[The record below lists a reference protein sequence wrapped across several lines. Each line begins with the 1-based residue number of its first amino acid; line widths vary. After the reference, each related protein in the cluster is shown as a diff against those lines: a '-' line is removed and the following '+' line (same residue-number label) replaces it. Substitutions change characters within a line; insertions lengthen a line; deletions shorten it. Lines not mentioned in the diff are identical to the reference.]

1 MAAIATAPTPDDRR
15 EKQYYRIEIWRG
27 YELIEVVA
35 VSYRRPVAMAAYAA
49 ACRLRLAPGLSV
61 VLRQGFA
68 MLMREMAAPANDN
81 EGPGR

>member
-1 MAAIATAPTPDDRR
+1 MAAVTTAPTPDDRR

-27 YELIEVVA
+27 LELVEVVA
-35 VSYRRPVAMAAYAA
+35 VSYRRPVAMAAYHA
-49 ACRLRLAPGLSV
+49 ACRLKLSPGLSI

-68 MLMREMAAPANDN
+68 VLSREVANDN